1 MFHRPGKQ
9 PLATL
14 SIALVFSA
22 LLLSAG
28 AGATETATGEDT
40 DAPADSST
48 PALIPVEPRGRPID
62 PTPVPGSLP
71 TATHIP
77 LGDPVV
83 TEPPPPS
90 DIIEPAEEAD
100 PAEGDTSSP
109 LDEESPPDSSAEATA
124 DSSAAPSPEQPE
136 PAEST
141 AADDPEAHREADTAS
156 APPEPDQAEEPGET
170 PRENTESEAETS
182 DDAGSASEPGKP
194 DSPDADSPASD
205 NGNPGQDDASG
216 DETSARADAGQLVD
230 DSDAADENAPADADV
245 PEPAEDGKDVSGHLF
260 LLGVDVPPG
269 TSTRLAWAPKQSFE
283 GIYIAT
289 PVLVVN
295 GREPGP
301 TLCLTAAI
309 HGDELNG
316 IETVRRVLYNLEP
329 DRLKGAVIGVPIV
342 NLQGFHASSR
352 YLSDRRDLNRY
363 FPGDPG
369 GSSASRIAHSF
380 FHEVITHCSA
390 VVDLHTGSFYRT
402 NLPQLRGDLSK
413 PEIVDLTRGF
423 GSTVVLHGEGSEGTL
438 RRAATDAGIPA
449 VTLEAGGPSVL
460 EESAVGHSVKGIRTL
475 LNHLG
480 MTSRFSLWGDPEPVY
495 YNSVWERAPVGG
507 IVFSRVSLGQNVR
520 EGEVLGTVTNP
531 ITNVRTRIISKHTG
545 RVIGMALNQVV
556 QPGFATHHIGIAA
569 PRGRVPVDLPVPV
582 DDASAAPPATDNG
595 NRPQA
600 PENGSH
606 DPLSADDESD
616 EGGPLS
622 DD

>member
-1 MFHRPGKQ
+1 MTDRLHRKLLAICIVSAILLPAAPLVPATESEDRPEGGSLSTVTPNRQAVDPAPPTAPTSHGELPMATNVSLEEPVAPEEPPQPGTT
-9 PLATL
+9 ATPAPAPVSAPPPAGDETGNSGTGSELPATAGDGL
-14 SIALVFSA
+14 SDGD
-22 LLLSAG
+22 SAG
-28 AGATETATGEDT
+28 APAEASAAAPTVTARDLASGSTETTSTETTPDAQA
-40 DAPADSST
+40 APAAT
-48 PALIPVEPRGRPID
+48 N
-62 PTPVPGSLP
+62 
-71 TATHIP
+71 TAET
-77 LGDPVV
+77 
-83 TEPPPPS
+83 
-90 DIIEPAEEAD
+90 
-100 PAEGDTSSP
+100 
-109 LDEESPPDSSAEATA
+109 
-124 DSSAAPSPEQPE
+124 
-136 PAEST
+136 
-141 AADDPEAHREADTAS
+141 ADTA
-156 APPEPDQAEEPGET
+156 AAEP
-170 PRENTESEAETS
+170 
-182 DDAGSASEPGKP
+182 
-194 DSPDADSPASD
+194 
-205 NGNPGQDDASG
+205 
-216 DETSARADAGQLVD
+216 
-230 DSDAADENAPADADV
+230 
-245 PEPAEDGKDVSGHLF
+245 PAEPSGHLF

-295 GREPGP
+295 GSEPGP

-329 DRLKGAVIGVPIV
+329 ERLKGAVIGVPIV

-380 FHEVITHCSA
+380 FHEVIQHCSA

-413 PEIVDLTRGF
+413 PEVVDLTRGF
-423 GSTVVLHGEGSEGTL
+423 GSTVVLHSEGAEGTL
-438 RRAATDAGIPA
+438 RHAAVAAGIPA

-460 EESAVGHSVKGIRTL
+460 EETAVGHSVKGVRTL

-495 YNSVWERAPVGG
+495 YNSVWQRAPVGG

-531 ITNVRTRIISKHTG
+531 ITNVRTRIVSSHTG

-569 PRGRVPVDLPVPV
+569 PRGQVPEELVDEREAQTELSTTSG
-582 DDASAAPPATDNG
+582 DAASSPEATENG
-595 NRPQA
+595 NHI
-600 PENGSH
+600 E
-606 DPLSADDESD
+606 LSADDESD
-616 EGGPLS
+616 EGGPLA

>member
-1 MFHRPGKQ
+1 MATNVSLEEPVAPEEPHQPGTTAA
-9 PLATL
+9 PAPVPVSAPPPASDEAGNSGPGSELPATAGDGH
-14 SIALVFSA
+14 SE
-22 LLLSAG
+22 G
-28 AGATETATGEDT
+28 AGAPAEASAAPPTVTARDLASGSTETTSAGTTPDTQAAPAATNTTETADT
-40 DAPADSST
+40 AA
-48 PALIPVEPRGRPID
+48 A
-62 PTPVPGSLP
+62 
-71 TATHIP
+71 
-77 LGDPVV
+77 
-83 TEPPPPS
+83 EPPA
-90 DIIEPAEEAD
+90 EP
-100 PAEGDTSSP
+100 
-109 LDEESPPDSSAEATA
+109 
-124 DSSAAPSPEQPE
+124 
-136 PAEST
+136 
-141 AADDPEAHREADTAS
+141 
-156 APPEPDQAEEPGET
+156 
-170 PRENTESEAETS
+170 
-182 DDAGSASEPGKP
+182 
-194 DSPDADSPASD
+194 
-205 NGNPGQDDASG
+205 
-216 DETSARADAGQLVD
+216 
-230 DSDAADENAPADADV
+230 
-245 PEPAEDGKDVSGHLF
+245 SGHLF

-295 GREPGP
+295 GHEPGP

-329 DRLKGAVIGVPIV
+329 ERLKGAVIGVPIV

-369 GSSASRIAHSF
+369 GSSASRIAYSF
-380 FHEVITHCSA
+380 FHEVIQHCSA

-413 PEIVDLTRGF
+413 PEVVDLTRGF
-423 GSTVVLHGEGSEGTL
+423 GSTVVLHSEGAEGTL
-438 RRAATDAGIPA
+438 RHAAVAAGIPA

-460 EESAVGHSVKGIRTL
+460 EETAVGHSVKGVRTL

-495 YNSVWERAPVGG
+495 YNSVWQRAPVGG

-531 ITNVRTRIISKHTG
+531 ITNVRTRIVSSHTG

-569 PRGRVPVDLPVPV
+569 PRGQVPEELVDEQEAQTELSTTSG
-582 DDASAAPPATDNG
+582 DAASSPEATENG
-595 NRPQA
+595 NHI
-600 PENGSH
+600 E
-606 DPLSADDESD
+606 LSADDESD
-616 EGGPLS
+616 EGGPLA